1 MPDHFSLVEVSNF
14 YCYHKH
20 VDITDELPSAG
31 SMDFLRRAVATKQH
45 RLSHLEDGASSSKD
59 SLSTDDDSTSRNG
72 IFHIPLTCNIEMTSL
87 SSLTSM
93 SSMTS
98 SNYSSREN
106 SPKLHPK
113 KVSFSDDIVFNEPDV
128 PHFSADDKM
137 SMDSSKEGRLQT
149 NGRSLAEGNLT
160 SGNRSRKEGS
170 LMTERRSLSKKNLQT
185 EISERQFEDERRI
198 STEKFQSDDDSDSD
212 SESESQFPEK
222 FRAVLF
228 NKFGAKRYTGPAI
241 KDAKSISHVYKGAV
255 LVTDFLDSKV
265 VLYERSG
272 KARRTFMTKDS
283 SEPWCATMTPDG
295 HVAVTLRRQHCV
307 ALWTDDGT
315 SMEVFGGGLL
325 RCPAGLAVDK
335 TGRVFVADEQLSDV
349 FAFDQE
355 GTLLF
360 KLSDFHQAA
369 FKQPRYVC
377 CSHSG
382 RIIVADSGNHCV
394 KVFAPNGNFLFKF
407 GSYGKANG
415 QFRFPYGV
423 CVDQHENIIVA
434 DHHNDRVVMF
444 SATGQYIQD
453 LVTPVAGLR
462 SPCGVSVRCAH
473 NRKLYVTHGELRAS
487 EVIVYKLITMDSEL
501 SINVKHF
508 V

>member
-1 MPDHFSLVEVSNF
+1 MPYHVSLAKVSNS
-14 YCYHKH
+14 YHNH

-31 SMDFLRRAVATKQH
+31 SMDFLRRAVSKQR
-45 RLSHLEDGASSSKD
+45 RLSHLEDGGGSSKD
-59 SLSTDDDSTSRNG
+59 SLSTDDDSTSKNG

-87 SSLTSM
+87 SSLTSL
-93 SSMTS
+93 SS

-106 SPKLHPK
+106 SPKPHPK
-113 KVSFSDDIVFNEPDV
+113 RVSFSDDIVFNEPDF
-128 PHFSADDKM
+128 PLSSADDKV
-137 SMDSSKEGRLQT
+137 SMESPFSRDGRLP
-149 NGRSLAEGNLT
+149 
-160 SGNRSRKEGS
+160 
-170 LMTERRSLSKKNLQT
+170 TERRSLTEGSLTPERRSRKVGSLSTERRLLSKKNLQT
-185 EISERQFEDERRI
+185 GISERQLDESRI
-198 STEKFQSDDDSDSD
+198 LTENFQSDDDSDSD

-241 KDAKSISHVYKGAV
+241 KDAKSVSHVYKGAV

-272 KARRTFMTKDS
+272 KPRRTFITKES

-307 ALWTDDGT
+307 ALWTNDGT
-315 SMEVFGGGLL
+315 SMEVFGSGLL

-335 TGRVFVADEQLSDV
+335 TGRVFVADEQLSEV
-349 FAFDQE
+349 FVFDQE
-355 GTLLF
+355 GTVLF

-394 KVFAPNGNFLFKF
+394 KVFASNGNFLFKF
-407 GSYGKANG
+407 GTYGKSNG

-423 CVDQHENIIVA
+423 CVDQHDNIIVA

-444 SATGQYIQD
+444 SATGQYIQN
-453 LVTPVAGLR
+453 LVTPTAGLR
-462 SPCGVSVRCAH
+462 SPCGVSIRCAH
-473 NRKLYVTHGELRAS
+473 NRKLYITHGELRAS

>member
-1 MPDHFSLVEVSNF
+1 MPYQLSLIEVSN
-14 YCYHKH
+14 CYHNH
-20 VDITDELPSAG
+20 VDISDELPSTG
-31 SMDFLRRAVATKQH
+31 NMEFLRRAVSTKQR
-45 RLSHLEDGASSSKD
+45 RLSHLEESGGSSKD
-59 SLSTDDDSTSRNG
+59 SLSTVDDNTSKNG

-87 SSLTSM
+87 SSLNSL
-93 SSMTS
+93 SSVTS

-106 SPKLHPK
+106 SPKSHPK
-113 KVSFSDDIVFNEPDV
+113 RVSFSNDIVFDEPDT
-128 PHFSADDKM
+128 PLSSADDKM
-137 SMDSSKEGRLQT
+137 STETQSPREGRLST
-149 NGRSLAEGNLT
+149 KRRSL
-160 SGNRSRKEGS
+160 KEGS
-170 LMTERRSLSKKNLQT
+170 FSTERRPRTMGSLST
-185 EISERQFEDERRI
+185 ERRASTRSSLPTDSLEKQLVKERRI
-198 STEKFQSDDDSDSD
+198 STENFQSDDDSDSD
-212 SESESQFPEK
+212 SESESHFPEK

-228 NKFGAKRYTGPAI
+228 NKFGAKRNTAPGI
-241 KDAKSISHVYKGAV
+241 KDAKSVAHVYKGEV
-255 LVTDFLDSKV
+255 LVTDLLDSKV

-272 KARRTFMTKDS
+272 KAKRTFMTKES
-283 SEPWCATMTPDG
+283 SEPWGATMTPDG

-307 ALWTDDGT
+307 ALWTNDGT
-315 SMEVFGGGLL
+315 SMEVFGSGLL

-349 FAFDQE
+349 FVFDQT
-355 GTLLF
+355 GTVLF
-360 KLSDFHQAA
+360 KLSDFHEPA

-382 RIIVADSGNHCV
+382 RIVVADSGNHCV
-394 KVFAPNGNFLFKF
+394 KVFACNGNFMFKF

-423 CVDQHENIIVA
+423 CVDQHDNIIVA

-444 SATGQYIQD
+444 SATGQYMQD
-453 LVTPVAGLR
+453 LVTPTAGLR

-473 NRKLYVTHGELRAS
+473 NRKLYITHGELRAS
-487 EVIVYKLITMDSEL
+487 EVIVFKLISMDSEL